1 MLQKPQ
7 GNHNGIKSPIY
18 QVLRLIFVMYFCTIS
33 TWFLIHNRHL
43 ADEGAIEMK
52 QAPVLKDEQVK
63 KLLKTTRITR
73 HSARNRLVI
82 ILSYYVGLRAC
93 EIASLKVGDVVDG
106 EGYIKDTVLLTK
118 DMTKGSKANSVYLSE
133 FVKKEIKKY
142 LESNTER
149 LMTLKAPLIYSQ
161 RTGGHFSSQ
170 TLQILF
176 KTLYSNVGINA
187 SSHSGRRKFITDL
200 SEKGVSVRV
209 IQELAR
215 HRDLATTQRYID
227 VSVDKLRNAVNMVGL

>member
-1 MLQKPQ
+1 
-7 GNHNGIKSPIY
+7 
-18 QVLRLIFVMYFCTIS
+18 MYPS
-33 TWFLIHNRHL
+33 TLDSLFLIHNSDF
-43 ADEGAIEMK
+43 ADREINTMK
-52 QAPVLKDEQVK
+52 QAPVLTDAQVK
-63 KLLKTTRITR
+63 KLLKMTSATR

-93 EIASLKVGDVVDG
+93 EIASLKVGDVLDG
-106 EGYIKDTVLLTK
+106 EGNIKDTVLLTK
-118 DMTKGSKANSVYLSE
+118 DMTKGSKANSVYLSD
-133 FVKKEIKKY
+133 FVRKEIKKY
-142 LESNTER
+142 LESNAER
-149 LMTLKAPLIYSQ
+149 LVTLKSPLIYSQ

-215 HRDLATTQRYID
+215 HRDLATWRLLKD
-227 VSVDKLRNAVNMVGL
+227 VYVPVDKLRNAVNLVGI

>member
-1 MLQKPQ
+1 
-7 GNHNGIKSPIY
+7 
-18 QVLRLIFVMYFCTIS
+18 MYPS
-33 TWFLIHNRHL
+33 TLDSLFLIHNSDF
-43 ADEGAIEMK
+43 ADREINTMK
-52 QAPVLKDEQVK
+52 QAPVLTDAQVK
-63 KLLKTTRITR
+63 KLLKMTSATR
-73 HSARNRLVI
+73 HSARNRLFI

-93 EIASLKVGDVVDG
+93 EIASLKVGDVLDG
-106 EGYIKDTVLLTK
+106 EGNIKDTVLLTK
-118 DMTKGSKANSVYLSE
+118 DMTKGSKANSVYLSD
-133 FVKKEIKKY
+133 FVQKEIKKY
-142 LESNTER
+142 LESNAER
-149 LMTLKAPLIYSQ
+149 LATLKSPLIYSQ

-215 HRDLATTQRYID
+215 HRDLATSQRYID
-227 VSVDKLRNAVNMVGL
+227 VSVDKLSNAVNLVGI

>member
-1 MLQKPQ
+1 ML
-7 GNHNGIKSPIY
+7 
-18 QVLRLIFVMYFCTIS
+18 VVTIS
-33 TWFLIHNRHL
+33 SWFLIHNQLFGNR
-43 ADEGAIEMK
+43 ESYKMK

-63 KLLKTTRITR
+63 KLLKMTAATR
-73 HSARNRLVI
+73 HAARNRLVI

-93 EIASLKVGDVVDG
+93 EIASLKVGDCVDG
-106 EGYIKDTVLLTK
+106 EGNIRDTVLLTK

-133 FVKKEIKKY
+133 FVKKEIQKY

-149 LMTLKAPLIYSQ
+149 LVTLKSALIYSQ

-176 KTLYSNVGINA
+176 KNLYANIGINA

-200 SEKGVSVRV
+200 SDKGVSVRV

-227 VSVDKLRNAVNMVGL
+227 VSVDKLRNAVNLVSA

>member
-1 MLQKPQ
+1 MDSL
-7 GNHNGIKSPIY
+7 
-18 QVLRLIFVMYFCTIS
+18 
-33 TWFLIHNRHL
+33 FLIHNSDF
-43 ADEGAIEMK
+43 ADREINTMK
-52 QAPVLKDEQVK
+52 QAPVLTDAQVK
-63 KLLKTTRITR
+63 KLLKMTSATR

-106 EGYIKDTVLLTK
+106 EGNIKDTVLLTK
-118 DMTKGSKANSVYLSE
+118 EMTKGSVANSVYLSE
-133 FVKKEIKKY
+133 FVKKEIQKY

-149 LMTLKAPLIYSQ
+149 LVTLKSALIYSQ

-176 KTLYSNVGINA
+176 KTLYANVGINA

-215 HRDLATTQRYID
+215 HRNLATTQRYID